1 MVALDTIRTLALALP
16 GTEES
21 VHFKLVVYGVAKR
34 NFATFDPRKGVFSLR
49 LPSPD
54 LARDAAVHQG
64 LLTASPGKY
73 GADGWV
79 SVDLDL
85 IEPSLFARLLE
96 SAHRDVSAAPTKPA
110 HKVASSR
117 RSTT

>member
-1 MVALDTIRTLALALP
+1 MVSLETLRTLALAHP

-21 VHFKLVVYGVAKR
+21 VHFKLVVYGVGKR

-54 LARDAAVHQG
+54 HARDAAVHQG
-64 LLTASPGKY
+64 LLTTSPGKY
-73 GADGWV
+73 GAEGWV
-79 SVDLDL
+79 SLDLDR
-85 IEPSLFARLLE
+85 IEPPLFASLLE
-96 SAHRDVSAAPTKPA
+96 SAHGEVSAAPAKPA
-110 HKVASSR
+110 RKVASSR